1 MRIVLCHLL
10 SARTCAFRYE
20 IHWRASSRMDHPQIF
35 PDTDLILTSLT
46 TSRYSVLSS
55 RPSFSLFG
63 KMKAYSEGE
72 GMALREKNKL
82 TLADLENMESCPCNS
97 RKDSSKYCE
106 NYAHMVKV
114 YAKISQ
120 PDLFTPVEHVA

>member
-1 MRIVLCHLL
+1 
-10 SARTCAFRYE
+10 
-20 IHWRASSRMDHPQIF
+20 
-35 PDTDLILTSLT
+35 
-46 TSRYSVLSS
+46 
-55 RPSFSLFG
+55 
-63 KMKAYSEGE
+63 MKAYSEGE
-72 GMALREKNKL
+72 GMALREKNKR

-120 PDLFTPVEHVA
+120 PDLFTPIEHVA